1 MKSVMLVF
9 ILFFIILIKA
19 AFFFC
24 YENHKL
30 QMQFH
35 NSYLIPVPQKKCKSK
50 KSFFQHDND
59 PKHTSKTPRVKVM
72 DWPSLSPDLNPIEH
86 LWGILKWKVEERK
99 ISNILQ

>member
-1 MKSVMLVF
+1 MKSVMLFF

-30 QMQFH
+30 FH

-50 KSFFQHDND
+50 KS
-59 PKHTSKTPRVKVM
+59 
-72 DWPSLSPDLNPIEH
+72 LYEI
-86 LWGILKWKVEERK
+86 
-99 ISNILQ
+99 

>member
-35 NSYLIPVPQKKCKSK
+35 NSYLIPVPQKKVQKQK
-50 KSFFQHDND
+50 KLVWNLGGLIPPH
-59 PKHTSKTPRVKVM
+59 
-72 DWPSLSPDLNPIEH
+72 
-86 LWGILKWKVEERK
+86 
-99 ISNILQ
+99 